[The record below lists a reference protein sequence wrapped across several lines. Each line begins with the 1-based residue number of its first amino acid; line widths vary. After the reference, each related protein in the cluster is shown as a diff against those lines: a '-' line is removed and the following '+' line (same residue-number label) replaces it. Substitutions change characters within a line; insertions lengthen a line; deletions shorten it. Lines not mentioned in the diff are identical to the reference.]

1 MQKRKLGNSG
11 LEVSALGL
19 GCMGMSFSYG
29 PPKDKQEM
37 TSLLRAAVERGITF
51 FDTAEVYGPFLN
63 EELVGEA
70 LAPFRDRVVI
80 ATKFGFD
87 LSPQFDPRGMKGP
100 PGLNSRPVHIQQAV
114 EGSLKRL
121 NVEVIDL
128 LYQHRVDPNGWF
140 INCESTLKEKQCKS
154 ANLEKATWKFRLS
167 GSAAWE

>member
-51 FDTAEVYGPFLN
+51 FDTAEVYGPFTN

-80 ATKFGFD
+80 ATKFGFAPNPD
-87 LSPQFDPRGMKGP
+87 DGGKWTA
-100 PGLNSRPVHIQQAV
+100 LNSRPEHIKQV
-114 EGSLKRL
+114 VDGSLQRL
-121 NVEVIDL
+121 KVDSIDL
-128 LYQHRVDPNGWF
+128 LY
-140 INCESTLKEKQCKS
+140 
-154 ANLEKATWKFRLS
+154 
-167 GSAAWE
+167 